1 MEDIEARLRIIQA
14 KLARNVEE
22 NGLFLPEWK
31 AVVEI
36 NALLANCQSAHY
48 DLAALLEIYNTAN
61 KTEHY
66 NGTAWHDVALHL
78 IGLAHRQGGQL
89 RIQEDRSLMLT

>member
-22 NGLFLPEWK
+22 NGLFLPEWQ

-36 NALLANCQSAHY
+36 NALLANCQSAHH
-48 DLAALLEIYNTAN
+48 DLAAVLEIYNTAN

-66 NGTAWHDVALHL
+66 NGAAWHDVALHL
-78 IGLAHRQGGQL
+78 ISLAHGQGRRL
-89 RIQEDRSLMLT
+89 RKQEDRSLMLT